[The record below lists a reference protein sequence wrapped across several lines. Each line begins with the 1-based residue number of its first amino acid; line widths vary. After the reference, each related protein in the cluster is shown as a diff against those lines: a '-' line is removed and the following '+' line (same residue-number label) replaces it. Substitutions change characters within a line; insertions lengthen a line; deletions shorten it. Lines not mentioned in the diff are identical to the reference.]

1 MRQSREADFIAALR
15 ALAVD
20 PAARGLLDDAAVI
33 DTHGPVVVTHDMMA
47 EGVHYLPD
55 DPPESVAWRLVAVNL
70 SDLGAKGAEPLG
82 VLLGYSLGHDSD
94 WDRAFVA
101 GLGEALAA
109 FRVPLL
115 GGDTIALPADAPR
128 VMGLTAMGRAPAGG
142 APSRGGAKPGDLLCV
157 TGTIGD
163 AALGLA
169 IRKGD
174 EQGDAAAVDAFLR
187 PLPPVAF
194 GVAVAAKVHAMMD
207 LSDGLLIDAG
217 RMAAASGCA
226 ARIALDA
233 VPLSAAYAEARG
245 QGLDARLAATT
256 GGDDYQLLM
265 AVAPDRLDTL
275 KAAAA
280 SAAEGVRLTVV
291 GACAEGS
298 GLVLTFQGEPVAVP
312 NRLGWLHG

>member
-1 MRQSREADFIAALR
+1 MSREAEFIIALR

-20 PAARGLLDDAAVI
+20 PAARGLLDDAAVF
-33 DTHGPVVVTHDMMA
+33 DPRGPMVVTHDMMA

-82 VLLGYSLGHDSD
+82 VLLGYSLGRDAE

-101 GLGEALAA
+101 GLREALDV
-109 FRVPLL
+109 FGVPLL
-115 GGDTIALPADAPR
+115 GGDTIALPTEAPR
-128 VMGLTAMGRAPAGG
+128 VMGLTAMGRAPSGG
-142 APSRGGAKPGDLLCV
+142 APSRGGATPGDLLCV

-174 EQGDAAAVDAFLR
+174 EQGGDAAVTAYLR
-187 PLPPVAF
+187 PMPPVAF
-194 GVAVAAKVHAMMD
+194 GAVAAAHARAMMD
-207 LSDGLLIDAG
+207 ISDGLLIDAG
-217 RMAAASGCA
+217 RMGGASDCA
-226 ARIALDA
+226 VRIALDA

-245 QGLDARLAATT
+245 QGLDARLAAAT

-265 AVAPDRLDTL
+265 AVPPDRLAAFKD
-275 KAAAA
+275 AAAA
-280 SAAEGVRLTVV
+280 ERALVTVV
-291 GACAEGS
+291 GTCAAGA
-298 GLVLTFQGEPVAVP
+298 GLTLGFHGEPVALP